1 MGRRDPPGIGA
12 LYDIE
17 RKITGRPAG
26 ERLAVRLKESRP
38 RVEAF
43 HAWCADQL
51 ARLPGNGDLA
61 KAMRY
66 AFNRWDAFTL
76 FLEDGRVAID
86 NNVAER
92 AIRPIAIG
100 RNYVHAVI
108 MRSSSRGTAFFP
120 CPG

>member
-1 MGRRDPPGIGA
+1 M
-12 LYDIE
+12 
-17 RKITGRPAG
+17 
-26 ERLAVRLKESRP
+26 
-38 RVEAF
+38 AF

-51 ARLPGNGDLA
+51 ARLPGKGDLA

-66 AFNRWDAFTL
+66 ALNRWNAFTL

-100 RNYVHAVI
+100 RKNYLFAGSDAGGEIIADAMTVI
-108 MRSSSRGTAFFP
+108 ETAKLSASIRRPMSPTSWRGSTTT
-120 CPG
+120 